1 MGAVHRVWAE
11 DSGHRLCSFPGLE
24 SSAKEGKQ
32 QQMPKWPGL
41 LRSPQLDP
49 FQVSPPG
56 LCPALPRDDT
66 VMMVSLSHLC

>member
-24 SSAKEGKQ
+24 SSAKEGKAAAKAQ
-32 QQMPKWPGL
+32 VASSDHLSSTHFRSLPQDCAL
-41 LRSPQLDP
+41 L
-49 FQVSPPG
+49 
-56 LCPALPRDDT
+56 LPRDDT